1 MTFREQL
8 AEDIRSV
15 FLNLEEFGETHFI
28 DGREVACVAD
38 DGMDAMKGSAADG
51 FDNSGMLGI
60 DEHVR
65 TLHLA
70 DSDISPRPVPGQA
83 LDIDGETWTVMQ
95 DAGAVT
101 VAEGLLTLK
110 LARAFS

>member
-8 AEDIRSV
+8 AEDIRAV
-15 FLNLEEFGETHFI
+15 FLNPDEFGEIHFI
-28 DGREVACVAD
+28 DGREIVCVVN
-38 DGMDAMKGSAADG
+38 DGLNAMKGASADG
-51 FDNSGMLGI
+51 FDNSGMIGI
-60 DEHVR
+60 DAQVR
-65 TLHLA
+65 TLYLA
-70 DSDISPRPVPGQA
+70 DCLSPRPVPGQA
-83 LDIDGETWTVMQ
+83 LTIDGETWTVIP

>member
-8 AEDIRSV
+8 ARDIRTV
-15 FLNLEEFGETHFI
+15 FLNPNEFGETHFI
-28 DGREVACVAD
+28 DGQEIVCVMG
-38 DGMDAMKGSAADG
+38 DGMNAMKGSTADG
-51 FDNSGMLGI
+51 FANSSMLGI
-60 DEHVR
+60 DEQVR
-65 TLHLA
+65 TLYLA
-70 DSDISPRPVPGQA
+70 DSDISPRPVPGQSLA
-83 LDIDGETWTVMQ
+83 IDGETWTVMP